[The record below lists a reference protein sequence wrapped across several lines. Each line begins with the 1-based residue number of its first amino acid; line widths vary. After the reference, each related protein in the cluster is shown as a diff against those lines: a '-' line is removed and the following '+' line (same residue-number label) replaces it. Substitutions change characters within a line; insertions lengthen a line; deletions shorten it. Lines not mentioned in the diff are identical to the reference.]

1 MQEKFDNPGD
11 AASYVAE
18 GLAKDYPDAVAEIIQ
33 VVRNHPRTVTCR
45 VEEIFPVLERAC
57 RDFPL
62 ASVEYHPDNPY
73 GFVAE
78 IRCHGEQGPNTT
90 FERHKRDRP
99 RVLVLLTQV
108 GGKEV
113 LVGTYAVPKSD
124 T

>member
-1 MQEKFDNPGD
+1 MQEKFDDPAK
-11 AASYVAE
+11 AANYVAE

-33 VVRNHPRTVTCR
+33 VVRNHPRRVTCR
-45 VEEIFPVLERAC
+45 TQEIGPILERAC
-57 RDFPL
+57 KGFPL
-62 ASVEYHPDNPY
+62 ASVEYHPENPY

-78 IRCHGEQGPNTT
+78 LRCHGERGKGTT

-113 LVGTYAVPKSD
+113 LVGSYAVPKND
-124 T
+124 A